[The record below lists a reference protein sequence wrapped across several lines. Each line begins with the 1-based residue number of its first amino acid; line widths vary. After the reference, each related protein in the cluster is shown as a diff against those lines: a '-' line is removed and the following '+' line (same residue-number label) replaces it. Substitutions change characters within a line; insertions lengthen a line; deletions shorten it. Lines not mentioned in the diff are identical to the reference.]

1 MIGKQVTVLSDK
13 FSVGKQKVRYASK
26 GDKVTVY
33 AVYGDVLIVKDKQ
46 GNRFSIHKNEVK

>member
-13 FSVGKQKVRYASK
+13 YSTGKTKKKYASK
-26 GDKVTVY
+26 GDTVTVY
-33 AVYGDVLIVKDKQ
+33 SIYGDVYLVKDKQ

>member
-13 FSVGKQKVRYASK
+13 FFVGKQKVRYASK

-33 AVYGDVLIVKDKQ
+33 ALYGEVYLVKDKQ

>member
-33 AVYGDVLIVKDKQ
+33 ALYGEVYLVKDKQ